1 VRLLRRQW
9 AGALLLASLLL
20 TPVWAGAPG
29 PLQLVEQTSEA
40 ALTRLRQERP
50 QLEQDPSRIYDL
62 LEDLVLPHFDFVR
75 ISAWVLGR
83 HWRAA
88 SPEQKR
94 RFVRAFRTLLVR
106 TYGVAL
112 LEYTGQEI
120 RYLPLRDDPA
130 RGDVTVRT
138 QVIGKRRH
146 PIAIHYRLSNR
157 QGEWKVYDVIIDG
170 ISLVANFRTSYAV
183 EIKQKGLDALIAR
196 LEHLNV
202 SPPPMKAPGRNE
214 SVRHE

>member
-1 VRLLRRQW
+1 MRLPRRQP
-9 AGALLLASLLL
+9 AAVLLASLLL
-20 TPVWAGAPG
+20 APAWAGAPG
-29 PLQLVEQTSEA
+29 PRELVEQTSEA
-40 ALTRLRQERP
+40 ALTRLQQERP
-50 QLEQDPSRIYDL
+50 QLEQDPARIYDL
-62 LEDLVLPHFDFVR
+62 LEGLVLPHFDFVR
-75 ISAWVLGR
+75 ISAWVLGK
-83 HWRAA
+83 HWRTA
-88 SPEQKR
+88 SPDQKR

-138 QVIGKRRH
+138 QVIGQRRH
-146 PIAIHYRLSNR
+146 PIAINYRLYNR
-157 QGEWKVYDVIIDG
+157 KGEWKVYDINIDG
-170 ISLVANFRTSYAV
+170 ISLVANFRTSYAG

-196 LEHLNV
+196 LERLNA

-214 SVRHE
+214 PDRHE